1 MKSRSEL
8 KRQAKDS
15 LKGNWKWALLTL
27 SLPTAIVTVIYMV
40 AYIAVMLNYGSTDMN
55 GNTTLTTTGTVLAFL
70 ILVIFSL
77 AIVGVYSGITKGS
90 MDLIRNQKQDSKK
103 TVLFGF
109 TPKHYTNFLILNIL
123 IAVFTFLWRL
133 LLVIPGI
140 IKGLAYSQAPYVM
153 VDRLVSG
160 LDGKPLESITRSREL
175 MDGHKWRYFVLQL
188 SFIGWAILASLSAG
202 IGYFFLIPYV
212 MATNAAFYDDV
223 LVDKGLNSFTKK
235 LDPEPSPQEIVES
248 KEEIVK
254 DVPLMGQPEV
264 KDVIVK

>member
-1 MKSRSEL
+1 MKSRAEL

-27 SLPTAIVTVIYMV
+27 SLPTALVTIIYIV
-40 AYIAVMLNYGSTDMN
+40 AYAAVSINYGSTDMD
-55 GNTTLTTTGTVLAFL
+55 GNTTLTTTGAILAFL

-77 AIVGVYSGITKGS
+77 AMVGVYGGITKGS
-90 MDLIRNQKQDSKK
+90 MDLIRNHKQDSKV

-123 IAVFTFLWRL
+123 IAIFTFLWRL
-133 LLVIPGI
+133 LLIIPGI
-140 IKGLAYSQAPYVM
+140 IKGLAYSQAPFVM

-188 SFIGWAILASLSAG
+188 SFIGWAILALLSAG
-202 IGYFFLIPYV
+202 IGYLFLIPYV
-212 MATNAAFYDDV
+212 MTTNAAFYDDV
-223 LVDKGLNSFTKK
+223 LADKGLNSFTKT
-235 LDPEPSPQEIVES
+235 LDPELSSKDIVES

-264 KDVIVK
+264 NDAIMK